1 MESTSA
7 VNILERY
14 YQGIMYSLPMR
25 DVEFLG
31 KLQNRNLLPKA
42 IEDILESLDKST
54 ERASYFLDNVIKPEL
69 QNDSTH
75 TCLDVLLEIMM
86 DSGYDNMVEL
96 ATKVKSEL
104 PAFTSEPC
112 AELYMDKN
120 AALELLNYCYHILA
134 SSLPMD
140 DNNFVAVLSNCGL
153 LPGNTITSLESLSTS
168 KEKASYF
175 LNNVIKPQ
183 LNENDITCFG
193 KLLAVMVSSDNG
205 GLRNL
210 AAMISSAATV
220 KSQMQIKA
228 KQQKSTPSAVTVLQ
242 RLHSKD
248 STITLDDIR
257 LCNEARVPDAYYQGH
272 VNWMT

>member
-112 AELYMDKN
+112 AGNLY
-120 AALELLNYCYHILA
+120 
-134 SSLPMD
+134 
-140 DNNFVAVLSNCGL
+140 V
-153 LPGNTITSLESLSTS
+153 
-168 KEKASYF
+168 
-175 LNNVIKPQ
+175 
-183 LNENDITCFG
+183 
-193 KLLAVMVSSDNG
+193 
-205 GLRNL
+205 
-210 AAMISSAATV
+210 
-220 KSQMQIKA
+220 
-228 KQQKSTPSAVTVLQ
+228 
-242 RLHSKD
+242 
-248 STITLDDIR
+248 
-257 LCNEARVPDAYYQGH
+257 
-272 VNWMT
+272 